1 MKAEV
6 LYNDFF
12 GTVSADVSD
21 LIAVHKGTYI
31 SSIGEYFD
39 VDEERFKVVGLSLE
53 GIDNFKVALICVD
66 KLKSFDGH
74 EHIVKLLMNLDT
86 EGQKRMLNL
95 LFKRLNFV
103 LYNSC
108 DEVYTGLPHNE
119 VIHLDLLHKLEE
131 VDEE

>member
-21 LIAVHKGTYI
+21 MIAVNKGSYI

-53 GIDNFKVALICVD
+53 GIDNFRVALICLD
-66 KLKSFDGH
+66 KQKSTESQDH
-74 EHIVKLLMNLDT
+74 LVKMEMDLDV

-103 LYNSC
+103 LYNTD
-108 DEVYTGLPHNE
+108 DENYANLTINE
-119 VIHLDLLHKLEE
+119 TVQFDQFHQLE
-131 VDEE
+131 VEEEE

>member
-21 LIAVHKGTYI
+21 MIAVNKGSYI

-39 VDEERFKVVGLSLE
+39 VNEEKFKVVGISLE
-53 GIDNFKVALICVD
+53 GIENFKVALICLD
-66 KLKSFDGH
+66 KLKSSEGRDH
-74 EHIVKLLMNLDT
+74 LVKMEMDLDA

-103 LYNSC
+103 LYNTE
-108 DEVYTGLPHNE
+108 DENYANLSVNE
-119 VIHLDLLHKLEE
+119 VVKFEE
-131 VDEE
+131 FHQFEVEEE